1 MNMQYIAAPDMAQ
14 QQGLIGQAIEQVQL
28 DKVSPL
34 AKLWALRILV
44 LLGGAETFIGEQS
57 FNPLW
62 IARLLGFS
70 KALTTNEYAQ
80 EAAHSELRQMHQQAE
95 REYAQQQW
103 HVSDDL
109 QANIAMLKDI
119 LGLSDVE
126 CQVLAFVIVLHTERL
141 LDDVADIMGA
151 LTAAKAFKIVTVVL
165 NVPYEE
171 VRMALSAQ
179 GRLIRSGLI
188 TVQNY
193 YATQL
198 RSKLE
203 LISEQL
209 ADKLLVRTDDPMALF
224 AGTIRPSPAAELN
237 LTDYR
242 HLQTSLDL
250 LLPYLRQAVKT
261 RQKGINIF
269 LHGVAGTGKSQLTRV
284 IADVLEQKLYEIS
297 SEDEEGDA
305 ITATGRLC
313 AYRAAQS
320 IFNDRPALLLFDEI
334 EDVFNDSENGAG
346 LKSTAQSRKAWV
358 NHMLENNATPT
369 FWISNSDD
377 MDPAFIRR
385 FDMVIEVK
393 IPPKKQRETMIA
405 TQCGQLLNAE
415 CQSRLASAE
424 DLAPAVLSRAHKV
437 LTAIQKEAC
446 VLSNEDSMTHL
457 VSSTLIAQGYSAI
470 KQTNVAA
477 LPEFYDM
484 SFIQTTAKLQQIAD
498 GLKQHG
504 FGRLCLYGP
513 SGTGK
518 TAFARWVAHYLDKP
532 LLIKRGSD
540 ILSKWVGEMEKNL
553 AQAFYEA
560 EQENAILLLD
570 EVDSLLTDRRQAQ
583 RSWEV
588 SQVNEFLT
596 QMECFSGI
604 MIATTNRFEHLDQAA
619 LRRFDFKLHF
629 DYLNYQQRLQLL
641 TQVCD
646 KLQLVVDEPAIK
658 NQLAALNK
666 LTAGDFAIIV
676 RQSHFHP
683 FRNVESVLQHLEQEM
698 KLKGDGSSKIG
709 FIT

>member
-14 QQGLIGQAIEQVQL
+14 QQGLNGQAIEQVQL

-70 KALTTNEYAQ
+70 KALTTNEYVQ

-250 LLPYLRQAVKT
+250 LLPYLRQAAKT

-284 IADVLEQKLYEIS
+284 IADVLQQKLYEIS

-334 EDVFNDSENGAG
+334 EDVFNDTENGAG

-405 TQCGQLLNAE
+405 AQCGQLLNAE

-437 LTAIQKEAC
+437 LTAIQKEAR

-470 KQTNVAA
+470 KQTDVAA

-484 SFIQTTAKLQQIAD
+484 SFIQTTARLQQIAD

-646 KLQLVVDEPAIK
+646 KLQLVVEEPAIK

-683 FRNVESVLQHLEQEM
+683 FRNVEAVLHHLEQEM

-709 FIT
+709 FIA

>member
-1 MNMQYIAAPDMAQ
+1 MNMQYIAVPDMAQ
-14 QQGLIGQAIEQVQL
+14 QQGLNGQAIEQVQL

-44 LLGGAETFIGEQS
+44 LLGGADTLIGEQS

-62 IARLLGFS
+62 IAKLLGFS
-70 KALTTNEYAQ
+70 KALTTNAYAQ
-80 EAAHSELRQMHQQAE
+80 EAAHSELRHMHQQAE

-165 NVPYEE
+165 NVPYDE

-250 LLPYLRQAVKT
+250 LLPYLRQAAKT

-284 IADVLEQKLYEIS
+284 IAAVLQQKLYEIS

-393 IPPKKQRETMIA
+393 IPPKKQRESMIA
-405 TQCGQLLNAE
+405 AQCGQLLNAE
-415 CQSRLASAE
+415 CQNSLASAE
-424 DLAPAVLSRAHKV
+424 NLAPAVLSRAHKV
-437 LTAIQKEAC
+437 LTAIQKETR

-457 VSSTLIAQGYSAI
+457 VSSTLVAQGHQPI
-470 KQTNVAA
+470 KARDIEA
-477 LPEFYDM
+477 LPEIYDI
-484 SFIQTTAKLQQIAD
+484 SFIRTDAALTDISN
-498 GLKQHG
+498 GIKQHG

-518 TAFARWVAHYLDKP
+518 TAFARWLAEQLDKP
-532 LLIKRGSD
+532 LLIKRVSD
-540 ILSKWVGEMEKNL
+540 LQSKWLGEMEKNL
-553 AQAFYEA
+553 AQAFYQA

-641 TQVCD
+641 NQICD
-646 KLQLVVDEPAIK
+646 KLQLVVDEASIK

-683 FRNVESVLQHLEQEM
+683 FRDVEAVLQHLEQEM
-698 KLKGDGSSKIG
+698 KLKGDGCSKIG
-709 FIT
+709 FIA

>member
-14 QQGLIGQAIEQVQL
+14 QQGLNGQAIEQVQL

-70 KALTTNEYAQ
+70 KALTTNEYVQ

-237 LTDYR
+237 LTDYK

-250 LLPYLRQAVKT
+250 LLPYLRQAAKT

-334 EDVFNDSENGAG
+334 EDVFNDTENGAG

-405 TQCGQLLNAE
+405 AQCGQLLNAE

-437 LTAIQKEAC
+437 LTAIQKEAR

-470 KQTNVAA
+470 KQTDVAA

-484 SFIQTTAKLQQIAD
+484 SFIQTTARLQQIAD

-560 EQENAILLLD
+560 EQEQAILLLD

-641 TQVCD
+641 NQVCE
-646 KLQLVVDEPAIK
+646 KLQLVGDELAIK

-683 FRNVESVLQHLEQEM
+683 FLHVEAVLQHLEQEM

-709 FIT
+709 FIA